1 VPKELYQKLFLP
13 VKQEFWYYGYM
24 KIVFSGAQASGE
36 MTIGNYL
43 GAFRHFAPL
52 QDEADQTLYCVVDLH
67 AITVPQ
73 DPKILRK
80 NIYNAV
86 ASLLASGVDPK
97 KSIVFVQSEVS
108 EHAEL
113 TWILNSIATVGEVS
127 RMTQYKE
134 KAEGKDSVSVGLF
147 DYPVLMAADIL
158 LYDTTSVPVG
168 EDQKQHLELTRDL
181 AIRFN
186 NRFGKTFVVPE
197 PEIAKEGARIMSL
210 QDPGKKMSK
219 SDPSELS
226 YVLLTDS
233 DEAIR
238 DKFKRAVTDSGTE
251 TKAGKDKPTLTNLLT
266 IYSLCADKSVA
277 EIEKEYAGK
286 GYAEFKAGLAEVV
299 VQKLKPIRE
308 KIQGYSETELDKIL
322 ADGAERAREIASKKL
337 VEVKKKVGLGR
348 A

>member
-1 VPKELYQKLFLP
+1 
-13 VKQEFWYYGYM
+13 M
-24 KIVFSGAQASGE
+24 KTVFSGAQASGE

-52 QDEADQTLYCVVDLH
+52 QDGADLALYCVVDLH

-73 DPKILRK
+73 DPQVLRK
-80 NIYNAV
+80 NIYNAA

-97 KSIVFVQSEVS
+97 KSIIFVQSEVS

-113 TWILNSIATVGEVS
+113 AWVLNSVATVGEMS

-134 KAEGKDSVSVGLF
+134 KAEGRDSVSVGLF

-158 LYDTTSVPVG
+158 LYDTTHVPVG

-181 AIRFN
+181 ANRFN
-186 NRFGKTFVVPE
+186 GRFGKTFVVPE

-210 QDPGKKMSK
+210 QDPAKKMSK

-226 YVLLTDS
+226 YILLTDS
-233 DEAIR
+233 NEAIR
-238 DKFKRAVTDSGTE
+238 DKFKRAVTDSGSE
-251 TKAGKDKPTLTNLLT
+251 IKAGKDKPALTNLLT
-266 IYSLCADKSVA
+266 IYSLCADKPVS
-277 EIEKEYAGK
+277 EIEKDYSGK
-286 GYAEFKAGLAEVV
+286 GYAEFKSGLAEVV

-337 VEVKKKVGLGR
+337 IEVKTKVGLGR